1 MSSITRRQFGGVFAA
16 GCAGLLSGVR
26 EGRAAATHQVEIKSF
41 HFDPERLVIKAGDT
55 VEWINHDI
63 APHTA
68 TADDKSWDTKTLRK
82 NKSGSITFAD
92 TGTQTYYCKFHRKMV
107 GEIIIE

>member
-1 MSSITRRQFGGVFAA
+1 MRPVTRRQFGGVLA
-16 GCAGLLSGVR
+16 AGLLTFASQS
-26 EGRAAATHQVEIKSF
+26 RAATTHRVEIHKF
-41 HFDPERLVIKAGDT
+41 KFKPEQLVIKAGDT
-55 VEWINHDI
+55 VEWVNLDI

-82 NKSGSITFAD
+82 NGSGSITFSTA
-92 TGTQTYYCKFHRKMV
+92 GTQTYYCRFHRKMV